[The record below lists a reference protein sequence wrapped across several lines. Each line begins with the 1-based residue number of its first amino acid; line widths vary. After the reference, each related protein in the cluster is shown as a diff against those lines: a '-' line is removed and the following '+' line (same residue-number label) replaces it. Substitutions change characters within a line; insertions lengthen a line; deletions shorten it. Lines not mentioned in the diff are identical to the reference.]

1 MDFFLHCK
9 RRCLFLPCNRFLI
22 LIMSLSIDKE
32 FEIFF
37 PLFIL
42 MGSCLV
48 NCLPVPSELLSF
60 YFLLYIHKVKIA

>member
-22 LIMSLSIDKE
+22 LIMSLTIDKE

-42 MGSCLV
+42 MGR
-48 NCLPVPSELLSF
+48 ELLASA
-60 YFLLYIHKVKIA
+60 K